1 MFLGGK
7 LVVIIIHYFS
17 TKSDERFHAWL
28 MVPALLSWHNRYKRL
43 TGLDVTSSIC
53 SFYYLIV
60 LNRKTKYFGRLDVLI
75 LYPSTLLGASLTGI
89 LRTAFLCTG
98 MDSVGKYFPG
108 TSC

>member
-1 MFLGGK
+1 MSLLFTISRINQMK
-7 LVVIIIHYFS
+7 
-17 TKSDERFHAWL
+17 DFHAWL

-53 SFYYLIV
+53 SFYFLIV

-75 LYPSTLLGASLTGI
+75 LYPSTLLGALLTGI
-89 LRTAFLCTG
+89 LRTAFLCSG

>member
-1 MFLGGK
+1 MLLFLFTICRINQMKDFYVWLGCYFVYMFVL
-7 LVVIIIHYFS
+7 F
-17 TKSDERFHAWL
+17 
-28 MVPALLSWHNRYKRL
+28 
-43 TGLDVTSSIC
+43 
-53 SFYYLIV
+53 LIV